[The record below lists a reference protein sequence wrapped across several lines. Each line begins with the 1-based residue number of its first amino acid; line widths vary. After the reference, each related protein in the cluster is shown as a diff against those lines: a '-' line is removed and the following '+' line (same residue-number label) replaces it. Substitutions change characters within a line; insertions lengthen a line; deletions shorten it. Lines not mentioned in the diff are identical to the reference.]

1 MKTIYEEYL
10 SIKSKIDNI
19 ENKFKRDKFES
30 LLFQCL
36 NENKLFYNDFLK
48 LNNLKNI
55 DKKILF
61 LENKLKNYK
70 NNYYNKIVNN
80 YLEKINNL

>member
-10 SIKSKIDNI
+10 SLKSKIDEF
-19 ENKFKRDKFES
+19 ENNFKRDEFES

-55 DKKILF
+55 DEKIIF
-61 LENKLKNYK
+61 LKNKLKNNK
-70 NNYYNKIVNN
+70 NNYYNKIVND
-80 YLEKINNL
+80 YLTKINNL

>member
-10 SIKSKIDNI
+10 SLKSKIDEF
-19 ENKFKRDKFES
+19 ENNFKRDEFES

-55 DKKILF
+55 DEKIFF
-61 LENKLKNYK
+61 LKNKLKNNK
-70 NNYYNKIVNN
+70 NNYYNKIVND
-80 YLEKINNL
+80 YLTKINNL